1 MSKVIKSNK
10 SIRPTPFD
18 KGFTLIPEKYQ
29 DITFIVLIVLSV
41 FVFFA
46 GVVFSHEIAVSDNF
60 ASISFR
66 NYLHNASKNGEF
78 PLWIPYIFSGMPSYS
93 SLLITG
99 DRFWDIIPEIVFGYT
114 RLIGNIFNNDSVRV
128 IQFYA
133 IFGIGMYLLMRS
145 KKHTPMVAFFTAIAA
160 VYSTGII
167 HWVMIGHNTKPI
179 AMAILPFIFLLMER
193 VRDKFTL
200 LYAAL
205 LVYAIHLMYES
216 AHVQMMFYSALAI
229 GIYILFELI
238 SRLVSKRD
246 PLSVVRLI
254 GVLAIAG
261 GLAFMMSSDR
271 YLSVQEYTKYSVRG
285 SAPLV
290 DEKGKSKTDETGGNS
305 YEYASEWSFSPQ
317 EIITFLV
324 PNYYGFGKLP
334 YTGTATRNEEMKV
347 PTYWGQ
353 KLFEDVAPYMGI
365 IVFFLGIIGFIAN
378 RKDVFIQ
385 ALMAVSVFVLIL
397 SFGKNLPVLYDFFFY
412 TVPQFNKFR
421 APSMALA
428 MMQFSFPILAGFG
441 LSSIFKWVK
450 ETNLSDKKL
459 MTTLLSSA
467 GAFLLIG
474 LIFAAVGKGFY
485 IDAMTTSSNGSFQN
499 VASQVPDL
507 KEFVWSAMISDWMII
522 GFIFVIFAVLTYYF
536 VKGKIKTNTYYL
548 TIIFLLFFDLW
559 RVGWRPLEISK
570 TNQVAQVLQ
579 KTDVIDYLQKD
590 KEKFRIADFAMS
602 GISPNLPAY
611 FNLENIGGYH
621 PAKLRVYQDMLDVA
635 DQGSTNQVTNPFLW
649 NMMNVKYIITEKP
662 LPNSQP
668 LFQSPQTGWNIYQ
681 NPNMLPRVFFVD
693 SIAVEKPLEI
703 LKLMKAASFDPRKV
717 AFMEKRINQNVVPVS
732 PEAKADIVQNKNEYI
747 KINAKAS
754 GNNLLFISEIYF
766 PLWKAYLDG
775 KEIEIYKTNYA
786 FRSVIIPKGE
796 HSLEL
801 KYQSNGFE
809 LGRTLSIVT
818 NIFMLIILGVGI
830 FVERKRKKSEAI
842 N

>member
-1 MSKVIKSNK
+1 MSKVTKSSKN
-10 SIRPTPFD
+10 IRPIALD
-18 KGFTLIPEKYQ
+18 KGFTLISEKYQ
-29 DITFIVLIVLSV
+29 DIAFILLIAFSV
-41 FVFFA
+41 FLFFA
-46 GVVFSHEIAVSDNF
+46 GVIFSHEIAVSDNF

-66 NYLHNASKNGEF
+66 NYLHDASKSGEF
-78 PLWIPYIFSGMPSYS
+78 PLWIPNIFCGMPSYS

-99 DRFWDIIPEIVFGYT
+99 DRLWDIIPEIVFGYT
-114 RLIGNIFNNDSVRV
+114 RLIGNIFGNDSARV
-128 IQFYA
+128 IQFY
-133 IFGIGMYLLMRS
+133 ILFGIGMYLLMRS

-160 VYSTGII
+160 VFSTGII

-193 VRDKFTL
+193 VREKFTL
-200 LYAAL
+200 LYSAL
-205 LVYAIHLMYES
+205 LVYAIHLMFES

-246 PLSVVRLI
+246 PMSVVRLI
-254 GVLAIAG
+254 GVLAVAG
-261 GLAFMMSSDR
+261 GIAYGMSSDR
-271 YLSVQEYTKYSVRG
+271 YFAVMEYTKYSVRG
-285 SAPLV
+285 SAPIV
-290 DEKGKSKTDETGGNS
+290 DEKGKKTTDETGGNS

-334 YTGTATRNEEMKV
+334 YKGPATRNEEMKV

-353 KLFEDVAPYMGI
+353 KIFEDVAPYMGI

-378 RKDVFIQ
+378 RKDVFVQ

-397 SFGKNLPVLYDFFFY
+397 SFGKNLSVLYDIFFY
-412 TVPQFNKFR
+412 YVPSFNKFR

-450 ETNLSDKKL
+450 ETTVSDKKL

-467 GAFLLIG
+467 GGFLLLG
-474 LIFAAVGKGFY
+474 FIFAVVGKGFY
-485 IDAMTTSSNGSFQN
+485 IDALTNSSNGSFQN

-507 KEFVWSAMISDWMII
+507 KEFIWSAMISDWMII
-522 GFIFVIFAVLTYYF
+522 GFIFAAFAVLTYYF
-536 VKGKIKTNTYYL
+536 VKSKINTNAYFL
-548 TIIFLLFFDLW
+548 SIIFLLFFDLW

-570 TNQVAQVLQ
+570 TDQVKEVFQ
-579 KTDVIDYLQKD
+579 KTDVIDFLQKD
-590 KEKFRIADFAMS
+590 KERFRIADFAMA

-611 FNLENIGGYH
+611 FKLENVGGYH

-635 DQGSTNQVTNPFLW
+635 DQGSTSQVTNIFLW
-649 NMMNVKYIITEKP
+649 NMMNVKYVITEKP
-662 LPNSQP
+662 LPNSQAI
-668 LFQSPQTGWNIYQ
+668 FQSQQTGWNVYQ
-681 NPNMLPRVFFVD
+681 NPQMLPRLFFVD
-693 SIAVEKPLEI
+693 SIGVEKPLEI
-703 LKLMKAASFDPRKV
+703 LKMMKTGSFNPQKV
-717 AFMEKRINQNVVPVS
+717 AFMEKKINQSIVPAT
-732 PEAKADIVQNKNEYI
+732 PEAKAEIVEYKNENI
-747 KINAKAS
+747 KIKAKAT

-786 FRSVIIPKGE
+786 FRSVIIPAGE
-796 HSLEL
+796 HSVEL
-801 KYQSNGFE
+801 KYHSNGFE
-809 LGRTLSIVT
+809 LGRTVSIGT
-818 NIFMLIILGVGI
+818 NILMVLLLVGGI
-830 FVERKRKKSEAI
+830 FIERKRIKAEKI
-842 N
+842 K